1 MGITSQL
8 MQSLLLGSLLGVLG
22 QGIRI
27 LMSFKKQ
34 SFFPLDEFNL
44 LRLFVGVLSSLLIGG
59 FCALAFTDNAWAFV
73 LCKGNILATIC
84 IGYVGA
90 DVLDVLLESKR

>member
-1 MGITSQL
+1 MTSPL
-8 MQSLLLGSLLGVLG
+8 TNTILLGSLLGVLG
-22 QGIRI
+22 QGIRV
-27 LMSFKKQ
+27 LLSFKKR
-34 SFFPLDEFNL
+34 SFFPLDEFNI

-90 DVLDVLLESKR
+90 DVLDVFLEPKR

>member
-1 MGITSQL
+1 MDITSQL
-8 MQSLLLGSLLGVLG
+8 MQSLLLGGLLGVLG
-22 QGIRI
+22 QGIRV
-27 LMSFKKQ
+27 LLSLKKR
-34 SFFPLDEFNL
+34 SFFPLDEFNI
-44 LRLFVGVLSSLLIGG
+44 LRLFVGVLSSFLLGG

-90 DVLDVLLESKR
+90 DVLDVFLEPKR